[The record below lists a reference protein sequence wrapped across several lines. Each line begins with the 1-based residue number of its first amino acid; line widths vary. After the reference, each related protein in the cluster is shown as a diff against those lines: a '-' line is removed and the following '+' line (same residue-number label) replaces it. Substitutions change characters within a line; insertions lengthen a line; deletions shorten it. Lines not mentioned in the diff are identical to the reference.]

1 MTTRW
6 ARGFLRLWVVASL
19 LWIAV
24 VALVGLRQLGLPSF
38 SNACELPR
46 KYSLGTA
53 DRTAVLPDLN
63 QCEAIWR
70 HELENL
76 AEWAVLPPVV
86 SLVIVLVLVWA
97 TRGLRS

>member
-1 MTTRW
+1 MATRW
-6 ARGFLRLWVVASL
+6 ARGFLRLWVVASF
-19 LWIAV
+19 LWVGV
-24 VALVGLRQLGLPSF
+24 VALVGLMQLGIPSF

-46 KYSLGTA
+46 KYRLGTPHKS
-53 DRTAVLPDLN
+53 VLLPDLN

-70 HELENL
+70 QELANL

-97 TRGLRS
+97 LRGLRS